1 MGLMRRIDTRI
12 IRSDERSTHMK
23 VAVTGAAGYIG
34 RHVVEKLLEAGH
46 EVVAVDLFDKGI
58 PEGAKYSPVN
68 IFSGDSDIYDKLGKP
83 DACIHMA
90 WKDGFVHNSAAHM
103 VNVSDHY
110 KFLCS
115 MIDAGCKRIAVMG
128 TMHEIGFH
136 EGVIDEYTP
145 CNPLTLYGIAKNALR
160 QALLLYAKDK
170 DVNIYW
176 LRAYYILGD
185 DMKNHSVFTKLLE
198 AVEAGKKTF
207 PFTTGKNKYDFIT
220 VDELADQ
227 IATASTQDEVTGI
240 INVCTGTAM
249 SLADRMEMFIKEHNL
264 DIKLDYG
271 AFPDRPYDSK
281 IVYGDAMKIKE
292 IMRNRDKKRQLG

>member
-1 MGLMRRIDTRI
+1 
-12 IRSDERSTHMK
+12 MK
-23 VAVTGAAGYIG
+23 VVVTGAAGYIG
-34 RHVVEKLLEAGH
+34 RHVVGKLLQAGH
-46 EVVAVDLFDKGI
+46 EVIAVDLTENGI
-58 PEGAKYSPVN
+58 PEGAEYSSVN
-68 IFSGDSDIYDKLGKP
+68 IFSDEDNIFDRLGRP

-90 WKDGFVHNSAAHM
+90 WKDGFVHNSPAHM

-115 MIDAGCKRIAVMG
+115 MIDGGCKRIAVMG

-160 QALLLYAKDK
+160 QALLLYSKDK
-170 DVNIYW
+170 DVNVYW

-185 DMKNHSVFTKLLE
+185 DLKNHSIFTKLLE
-198 AVEAGKKTF
+198 AAQAGKKVF
-207 PFTTGKNKYDFIT
+207 PFTMGKNKYDFIE

-227 IATASTQDEVTGI
+227 IATASTQDEITGI
-240 INVCTGTAM
+240 INVCTGTAV
-249 SLADRMEMFIKEHNL
+249 SLAERVEKFIRERKL
-264 DIKLDYG
+264 DIRLDYG

-281 IVYGDAMKIKE
+281 IVYGDAMKINQ
-292 IMRNRDKKRQLG
+292 IMKNRQ

>member
-1 MGLMRRIDTRI
+1 MRI
-12 IRSDERSTHMK
+12 IRSDERSMHMK
-23 VAVTGAAGYIG
+23 VVVTGAAGYIG

-46 EVVAVDLFDKGI
+46 EVVAVDLFNKGI
-58 PEGAKYSPVN
+58 PEGAEYCPVD

-103 VNVSDHY
+103 VNVSAHY

-170 DVNIYW
+170 KVNIYW

-198 AVEAGKKTF
+198 AVDAGKKTF

-227 IATASTQDEVTGI
+227 IAAASTQDEVTGI

-249 SLADRMEMFIKEHNL
+249 SLADRMEMFIKEHKL

-281 IVYGDAMKIKE
+281 IVYGDAMKINE
-292 IMRNRDKKRQLG
+292 IMRNKNKKHN

>member
-1 MGLMRRIDTRI
+1 
-12 IRSDERSTHMK
+12 MK
-23 VAVTGAAGYIG
+23 VVVTGAAGYIG
-34 RHVVEKLLEAGH
+34 RHVVEKLLNEGN
-46 EVVAVDLFDKGI
+46 EVVAVDLADKGI
-58 PEGAKYSPVN
+58 PEGAVYSSVN
-68 IFSGDSDIYDKLGKP
+68 IFSGDADIFDKLGKP

-90 WKDGFVHNSAAHM
+90 WKDGFVHNSPAHM

-115 MIDAGCKRIAVMG
+115 MIDGGCKRIAVMG

-160 QALLLYAKDK
+160 QALLLYSKDK

-185 DMKNHSVFTKLLE
+185 DLKNHSVFTKLLE
-198 AVEAGKKTF
+198 AVAAGKKTF
-207 PFTTGKNKYDFIT
+207 PFTMGQNKYDFIT
-220 VDELADQ
+220 VDELAEQ
-227 IATASTQDEVTGI
+227 IAAASTQDEVTGI

-249 SLADRMEMFIKEHNL
+249 PLADRMEMFIKEHNL
-264 DIKLDYG
+264 DIRLEYG

-281 IVYGDAMKIKE
+281 IVYGDAMKINE
-292 IMRNRDKKRQLG
+292 TMRNKERQH

>member
-1 MGLMRRIDTRI
+1 
-12 IRSDERSTHMK
+12 MK
-23 VAVTGAAGYIG
+23 VVVTGAAGYIG
-34 RHVVEKLLEAGH
+34 RHVVEKLLQAGH
-46 EVVAVDLFDKGI
+46 EVVAVDLTENGI
-58 PEGAKYSPVN
+58 PEGAEYSSVN
-68 IFSGDSDIYDKLGKP
+68 IFSNEDNIFDNLGRP

-90 WKDGFVHNSAAHM
+90 WKDGFVHNSPAHM

-115 MIDAGCKRIAVMG
+115 MIDGGCKRIAVMG

-160 QALLLYAKDK
+160 QALLLYSKDK

-185 DMKNHSVFTKLLE
+185 DMKNHSIFTKLLE
-198 AVEAGKKTF
+198 AAQAGKKVF
-207 PFTTGKNKYDFIT
+207 PFTMGKNKYDFIE

-227 IATASTQDEVTGI
+227 IATASTQDEITGI
-240 INVCTGTAM
+240 INVCTGTAVP
-249 SLADRMEMFIKEHNL
+249 LAERVEKFIRERNL
-264 DIKLDYG
+264 DIRLDYG

-281 IVYGDAMKIKE
+281 IVYGDAMKINQ
-292 IMRNRDKKRQLG
+292 IMKNKK

>member
-1 MGLMRRIDTRI
+1 
-12 IRSDERSTHMK
+12 MK
-23 VAVTGAAGYIG
+23 VVVTGAAGYIG
-34 RHVVEKLLEAGH
+34 RHVVEKLLQDGH
-46 EVVAVDLFDKGI
+46 EVVAVDLSDNGI
-58 PEGAKYSPVN
+58 PEGAKFSSVN
-68 IFSGDSDIYDKLGKP
+68 IFSGDADIFDQLGRP

-90 WKDGFVHNSAAHM
+90 WKDGFVHNSPAHM

-115 MIDAGCKRIAVMG
+115 MIDGGCKRIAVMG

-160 QALLLYAKDK
+160 QALLLYSKDK

-185 DMKNHSVFTKLLE
+185 DLKNHSVFTKLLE
-198 AVEAGKKTF
+198 AVNAGKKTF

-220 VDELADQ
+220 VDELAEQ
-227 IATASTQDEVTGI
+227 IAIASTQDKVTGI

-249 SLADRMEMFIKEHNL
+249 SLAERMEMFIKEHNL
-264 DIKLDYG
+264 DITLEYG

-281 IVYGDAMKIKE
+281 IVYGDAMKINE
-292 IMRNRDKKRQLG
+292 IMRNKTR

>member
-1 MGLMRRIDTRI
+1 MD
-12 IRSDERSTHMK
+12 
-23 VAVTGAAGYIG
+23 
-34 RHVVEKLLEAGH
+34 
-46 EVVAVDLFDKGI
+46 
-58 PEGAKYSPVN
+58 

-103 VNVSDHY
+103 VNVSAHY

-170 DVNIYW
+170 NVNIYW

-198 AVEAGKKTF
+198 AVDAGKKTF

-227 IATASTQDEVTGI
+227 IAAASTQDEVTGI

-249 SLADRMEMFIKEHNL
+249 SLADRMEMFIKEHKL

-281 IVYGDAMKIKE
+281 IVYGDAMKINE
-292 IMRNRDKKRQLG
+292 IMRNKNKKHN

>member
-1 MGLMRRIDTRI
+1 
-12 IRSDERSTHMK
+12 MK
-23 VAVTGAAGYIG
+23 VVVTGAAGYIG
-34 RHVVEKLLEAGH
+34 RHVVEKLLNEGN
-46 EVVAVDLFDKGI
+46 EVVAVDLADKGI
-58 PEGAKYSPVN
+58 PEGAVYSSVN
-68 IFSGDSDIYDKLGKP
+68 IFSGDADIFDKLGKP

-90 WKDGFVHNSAAHM
+90 WKDGFVHNSPAHM

-115 MIDAGCKRIAVMG
+115 MIDGGCKRIVVMG
-128 TMHEIGFH
+128 TMHEIGFQ

-160 QALLLYAKDK
+160 QALLLYSKDK

-185 DMKNHSVFTKLLE
+185 DLKNHSVFTKLLE
-198 AVEAGKKTF
+198 AVAAGKKTF
-207 PFTTGKNKYDFIT
+207 PFTMGQNKYDFIT
-220 VDELADQ
+220 VDELAEQ
-227 IATASTQDEVTGI
+227 IAAASTQDEVTGI

-249 SLADRMEMFIKEHNL
+249 PLADRMEMFIKEHNL
-264 DIKLDYG
+264 DIRLEYG

-281 IVYGDAMKIKE
+281 IVYGDAMKINE
-292 IMRNRDKKRQLG
+292 IMRNKERQH

>member
-1 MGLMRRIDTRI
+1 
-12 IRSDERSTHMK
+12 MK
-23 VAVTGAAGYIG
+23 VVVTGAAGYIG
-34 RHVVEKLLEAGH
+34 RHVVEKLLNEGN
-46 EVVAVDLFDKGI
+46 EVVAVDLADKGI
-58 PEGAKYSPVN
+58 PEGAVYSSVN
-68 IFSGDSDIYDKLGKP
+68 IFSGDADIFDKLGKP

-90 WKDGFVHNSAAHM
+90 WKDGFVHNSPAHM

-115 MIDAGCKRIAVMG
+115 MIDGGCKRIAVMG

-160 QALLLYAKDK
+160 QALLLYSKDK

-185 DMKNHSVFTKLLE
+185 DLKNHSVFTKLLE
-198 AVEAGKKTF
+198 AVAAGKKTF
-207 PFTTGKNKYDFIT
+207 PFTMGQNKYDFIT
-220 VDELADQ
+220 VDELAEQ
-227 IATASTQDEVTGI
+227 IAAASTQDEVTGI

-249 SLADRMEMFIKEHNL
+249 PLADRMEMFIKEHNL
-264 DIKLDYG
+264 DIRLEYG

-281 IVYGDAMKIKE
+281 IVYGDAMKINE
-292 IMRNRDKKRQLG
+292 IMRNKERQH

>member
-1 MGLMRRIDTRI
+1 MRRIDTRI

-281 IVYGDAMKIKE
+281 IVYGDAMKINE

>member
-1 MGLMRRIDTRI
+1 MD
-12 IRSDERSTHMK
+12 
-23 VAVTGAAGYIG
+23 
-34 RHVVEKLLEAGH
+34 
-46 EVVAVDLFDKGI
+46 
-58 PEGAKYSPVN
+58 

-103 VNVSDHY
+103 VNVSAHY

-170 DVNIYW
+170 NVNIYW

-185 DMKNHSVFTKLLE
+185 DMKNHSLFTKHLE
-198 AVEAGKKTF
+198 AVDAGKKTF

-227 IATASTQDEVTGI
+227 IAAASTQDEVTGI
-240 INVCTGTAM
+240 ITVCTGTAM
-249 SLADRMEMFIKEHNL
+249 SLAARKEMFIKEHKL

-281 IVYGDAMKIKE
+281 IVYGDAMKINE
-292 IMRNRDKKRQLG
+292 IMRNKNKKHN

>member
-1 MGLMRRIDTRI
+1 
-12 IRSDERSTHMK
+12 MK
-23 VAVTGAAGYIG
+23 VVVTGAAGYIG
-34 RHVVEKLLEAGH
+34 RHVVGKLLQAGH
-46 EVVAVDLFDKGI
+46 EVIAVDLTENGI
-58 PEGAKYSPVN
+58 PEGAEYSSVN
-68 IFSGDSDIYDKLGKP
+68 IFSDEDNIFDRLGRP

-90 WKDGFVHNSAAHM
+90 WKDGFVHNSPAHM

-115 MIDAGCKRIAVMG
+115 MIDGGCKRIAVMG

-160 QALLLYAKDK
+160 QALLLYSKDK
-170 DVNIYW
+170 DVNVYW

-185 DMKNHSVFTKLLE
+185 DLKNHSIFTKLLE
-198 AVEAGKKTF
+198 AAQAGKKVF
-207 PFTTGKNKYDFIT
+207 PFTMGKNKYDFIE

-227 IATASTQDEVTGI
+227 IATASTQDEITGI
-240 INVCTGTAM
+240 INVCTGTAVP
-249 SLADRMEMFIKEHNL
+249 LAERVEKFIRERKL
-264 DIKLDYG
+264 DIRLDYG

-281 IVYGDAMKIKE
+281 IVYGDAMKINQ
-292 IMRNRDKKRQLG
+292 IMKNRQ

>member
-1 MGLMRRIDTRI
+1 
-12 IRSDERSTHMK
+12 MK
-23 VAVTGAAGYIG
+23 VVVTGAAGYIG
-34 RHVVEKLLEAGH
+34 RHVVEKLLNEGN
-46 EVVAVDLFDKGI
+46 EVVAVDLADKGI
-58 PEGAKYSPVN
+58 PEGAVYSSVN
-68 IFSGDSDIYDKLGKP
+68 IFSGDADIFDKLGKP

-90 WKDGFVHNSAAHM
+90 WKDGFVHNSPAHM
-103 VNVSDHY
+103 VNLSDHY

-115 MIDAGCKRIAVMG
+115 MIDGGCKRIAVMG

-160 QALLLYAKDK
+160 QALLLYSKDK

-185 DMKNHSVFTKLLE
+185 DLKNHSVFTKLLE
-198 AVEAGKKTF
+198 AVAAGKKTF
-207 PFTTGKNKYDFIT
+207 PFTMGQNKYDFIT
-220 VDELADQ
+220 VDELAEQ
-227 IATASTQDEVTGI
+227 IAAASTQDEVTGI

-249 SLADRMEMFIKEHNL
+249 PLADRMEMFIKEHNL
-264 DIKLDYG
+264 DIRLEYG

-281 IVYGDAMKIKE
+281 IVYGDAMKINE
-292 IMRNRDKKRQLG
+292 IMRNKERQH